1 MKLSRLTYYITA
13 ALIAV
18 TAVCMP
24 IDSSGASAKK
34 KTTTTAKSTKSS
46 KSSKNTK
53 SSKTSKS
60 SKSSKNAKNSKSA
73 KATKNTK
80 ASKGTKTSSRTK
92 TKKKNTTSSKASAAK
107 TNRAKRTAR
116 QTAAPAAP
124 KETPQNDS
132 LTLAVNSALVKWIPS
147 ELNPGGLRVNSV
159 KADSRSRIAVVNL
172 NENFTYMP
180 VTRTFIDSVS
190 RQVQKSLPD
199 SISNYRVSLN
209 VGNRAYSSYINKID
223 VLPEKYRQN
232 PPFVTEVNPSV
243 NPTKGMPNDIV
254 ALWPSHGRYYKI
266 NQNGNGNW
274 AWQRGFLFQTIEDLY
289 TMGYIYPYVVPM
301 LENAG
306 AYVFLPRER
315 DTNSHEVIVDNDV
328 NEGGQ
333 IFSQPYYKEQN
344 GTNQWET
351 GEFDGFIYDLPDFRD
366 TENPFENGTYRQ
378 VNTTRNGTPSVAG
391 WYADIPQDGEYAV
404 YVSYKTLPNSTKD
417 AHYTVNYSGGTKE
430 FIVNQTMGGGT
441 WIYLGTFPLE
451 KGYSD
456 TEPVV
461 TLSNLSSTDGAVV
474 TADAVKIGGGM
485 GNIARSDRR
494 SDVYYDPSTPEDDLA
509 QFDEEDEDDEEFDD
523 DSAADDIDN
532 ADSTPTKKSETQQ
545 TTQRKPGTAPRFTT
559 SKMPRWVEGSRYWLQ
574 WAGFPESVYSP
585 FHGKDDY
592 KDDYTDRGHWVNY
605 LAGGSRVLPDE
616 PGLNLPVDLSFA
628 LHSDAGVRKDD
639 SFVGTLGIYYTN
651 GGKSYEDGT
660 PRMNSRILTDMVMRQ
675 ITNDIRQEF
684 EPRWTRR
691 SMWDKSYLEARVPEV
706 PATLIEL
713 MSHQNF
719 ADMMYGLDPNFRF
732 TVGRS
737 IYKGLARF
745 LAERKGRE
753 VVIQP
758 LPVKDFAIKKTGAH
772 SYRLSWEPTNDPLE
786 KTAVP
791 NKYVIMERC
800 EGDLGFHKIAE
811 TGSTHYDLKVTDRKI
826 HSFRVIAANAGGLS
840 FPSETLALC
849 EGDNDS
855 KPVLIVN
862 GFTRVSGP
870 AHVRDSRTAGFNA
883 EEDFGVPYIK
893 DISFTGYQQEF
904 NRNAGDRHGASGSNY
919 ATKVIA
925 GNTFD
930 YPAIHGDAI
939 AEAGYGFVSCSASA
953 VENGHV
959 KLTDYPNVDL
969 ILGKQKTTIVGNGK
983 SGINYR
989 AFPDELQ
996 KAVKNYLEKGGNL
1009 IISGQ
1014 YVISDLF
1021 DVHGDRADR
1030 EFAEKTLGFI
1040 TLAEQE
1046 SRERAAYE
1054 ERRRADEQ
1062 ARLEAAEASGDPE
1075 EIEAAKAAIESSR
1088 SSGTSART
1096 SMSNIRKPDGRLTT
1110 AFGKTLNYSNTLN
1123 ENLYIVENP
1132 DILVP
1137 VDSDK
1142 AKKVVTFSS
1151 NNHGAGYNLKA
1162 GKGTLTIFSVPLES
1176 LYDQEERDKI
1186 FKEFLK

>member
-1 MKLSRLTYYITA
+1 MKLGRFTYFLSAIIIA
-13 ALIAV
+13 ALAIGVPSNYA
-18 TAVCMP
+18 
-24 IDSSGASAKK
+24 DAKAK
-34 KTTTTAKSTKSS
+34 AKAKTTKTTTSKSKKKSTKSS
-46 KSSKNTK
+46 
-53 SSKTSKS
+53 S
-60 SKSSKNAKNSKSA
+60 SKSKSGSK
-73 KATKNTK
+73 
-80 ASKGTKTSSRTK
+80 KTSSGTSAK
-92 TKKKNTTSSKASAAK
+92 GKKSSRVKNSSKSTTSRTS
-107 TNRAKRTAR
+107 AKRSSR
-116 QTAAPAAP
+116 QTAAPTPP
-124 KETPQNDS
+124 KETAQNDS
-132 LTLAVNSALVKWIPS
+132 LTLAVNDAVVRWIPS
-147 ELNPGGLRVNSV
+147 DINPGGLRVNSV
-159 KADSRSRIAVVNL
+159 KPNNQSRIATVNL

-180 VTRTFIDSVS
+180 VTRNLIDSISRRVS
-190 RQVQKSLPD
+190 KALPD
-199 SISNYRVSLN
+199 SISNYRVTLN
-209 VGNRAYSSYINKID
+209 VNNRAYSSYINRID
-223 VLPEKYRQN
+223 VLPEKYRKN

-254 ALWPSHGRYYKI
+254 AMWPSHGRYFRT
-266 NQNGNGNW
+266 GSGGW

-289 TMGYIYPYVVPM
+289 TMGYIYPFVVPM
-301 LENAG
+301 VENAG

-315 DTNSHEVIVDNDV
+315 DTNVHEVIVDNDI

-344 GTNQWET
+344 GSQQWTT
-351 GEFDGFIYDLPDFRD
+351 GELEGFIYDLPDFRD

-378 VNTTRNGTPSVAG
+378 VNTTVGGKPSVAG
-391 WYADIPQDGEYAV
+391 WYADIPEDGEYAV

-417 AHYTVNYSGGTKE
+417 ARYAVNYSGGTKE

-456 TEPVV
+456 TEPIV
-461 TLSNLSSTDGAVV
+461 TLTNVSSSEGAVV

-485 GNIARSDRR
+485 GNIARSNNR
-494 SDVYYDPSTPEDDLA
+494 SDIYYDPSTPENDLA
-509 QFDEEDEDDEEFDD
+509 SLDEDEEDADADDESSDD
-523 DSAADDIDN
+523 DESGDIDN
-532 ADSTPTKKSETQQ
+532 QDDGQPAQETKKNDSTAPAPKK
-545 TTQRKPGTAPRFTT
+545 GTPPRFST
-559 SKMPRWVEGSRYWLQ
+559 SGMPRWVEGSRYWLH

-651 GGKSYEDGT
+651 GGASYEDGT

-675 ITNDIRQEF
+675 ITNDIRQEY

-719 ADMMYGLDPNFRF
+719 ADMMYGLDPSFRF
-732 TVGRS
+732 TVGRA

-758 LPVKDFAIKKTGAH
+758 LPVKNFYIKRTGND
-772 SYRLSWEPTNDPLE
+772 SYRLAWEPTPDPLE
-786 KTAVP
+786 KTAMP
-791 NKYVIMERC
+791 NKYVIMERN

-811 TGSTHYDLKVTDRKI
+811 THSTHFDLKVKDHKI
-826 HSFRVIAANAGGLS
+826 HSFRVIAANEGGLS

-849 EGDNDS
+849 EGENDS
-855 KPVLIVN
+855 KKPVLIVN

-870 AHVRDSRTAGFNA
+870 AQVRDANTAGFKA

-893 DISFTGYQQEF
+893 DISFTGYQQNF
-904 NRNAGDRHGASGSNY
+904 NRNAGNNHGVSGSNY

-930 YPAIHGDAI
+930 YPAVHGDAI
-939 AEAGYGFVSCSASA
+939 AEAGYGFVSCSLGAL
-953 VENGHV
+953 EEGHV

-969 ILGKQKTTIVGNGK
+969 ILGKQKTTVVGNGK

-989 AFPDELQ
+989 AFPAELQ
-996 KAVKNYLEKGGNL
+996 KEVKHYLDKGGNL
-1009 IISGQ
+1009 LISGQ
-1014 YVISDLF
+1014 YVVSDLF
-1021 DVHGDRADR
+1021 DMRSNHEDK
-1030 EFAEKTLGFI
+1030 EFAEKVLGVI
-1040 TLAEQE
+1040 SLTEKE
-1046 SRERAAYE
+1046 NRERAAYE
-1054 ERRRADEQ
+1054 QRRREDEERRRAEMEANGEEAEQ
-1062 ARLEAAEASGDPE
+1062 TVESPASNASAA
-1075 EIEAAKAAIESSR
+1075 
-1088 SSGTSART
+1088 TART
-1096 SMSNIRKPDGRLTT
+1096 STPAVRKPDGRLLT
-1110 AFGKTLNYSNTLN
+1110 ASGRSLNYSNTLN
-1123 ENLYIVENP
+1123 DRLYIVENP

-1137 VDSDK
+1137 LNPDNADRVL
-1142 AKKVVTFSS
+1142 TFSA
-1151 NNHGAGYNLKA
+1151 NNMGAGYSMKS
-1162 GKGTLTIFSVPLES
+1162 GKGHLTLLSVPIES
-1176 LYDQEERDKI
+1176 IYDEAERDHI
-1186 FKEFLK
+1186 FKDFLK